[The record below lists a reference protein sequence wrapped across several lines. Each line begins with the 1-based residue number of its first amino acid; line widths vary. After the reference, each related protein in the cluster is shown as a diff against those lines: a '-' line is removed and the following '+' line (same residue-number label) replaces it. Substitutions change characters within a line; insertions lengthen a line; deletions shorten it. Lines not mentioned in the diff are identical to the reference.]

1 MRVSL
6 ALAASAALLAALS
19 PAIAKRLSPEDQLAK
34 LIEGRVAGKP
44 VHCISN
50 LGVRNMI
57 IVDKTAIVY
66 DAGTTVYV
74 NQPRMGAEYLDDAFS
89 VLVTYPTG
97 SQLCSLDR
105 VDVYERGSSIQRGFI
120 GLGEFVP
127 YRKVPA
133 REG

>member
-6 ALAASAALLAALS
+6 VLAASAALLAAFS
-19 PAIAKRLSPEDQLAK
+19 PAIAKRLSPDAQLAK
-34 LIEGRVAGKP
+34 LLEGRVAGKP

-50 LGVRNMI
+50 MSVRNMI

-74 NQPRMGAEYLDDAFS
+74 NHPRMGAEYLDDAWS
-89 VLVTYPTG
+89 LLVTFPTG

-105 VDVYERGSSIQRGFI
+105 VDVYERGNHIQRGFI

-127 YRKVPA
+127 YKKVPV